1 MEEKRSS
8 RSNSGANWSKSR
20 AEISGWAVHTR
31 GVSKVFP
38 LHEHSPL
45 DGLLEV
51 CDQLREL
58 QDLTSRGARPT
69 DESIHRARREVAA
82 LGEQV
87 FPRLPGI
94 RKDPTAASL
103 DSSSLLILALLFHRR
118 ISGVTEALSGA
129 GLCGLLL
136 RAGLPRSET
145 MELLGPE
152 GLLRGGDWVVC
163 EATRVG
169 YDPLD
174 SYFMPSPTALNLFWP
189 TQAPGESES
198 SGHEPVAEVKEGDS
212 AEASETRTPVA
223 PFHDESDYLWEIG
236 NWRQICMQRTEA
248 LFEADLMTTANTPR
262 LQGLRE
268 LAHAKWI
275 EIRRRLA
282 ATPGGREFGLERL
295 AANYRLGPD
304 HILLVAHCLFA
315 EVLDHELY
323 LSPGECLR
331 LTAEHR
337 DDLFRKRRLVSP
349 QGKLRREGIL
359 LSEGEESAK
368 MLALPLCLADWV
380 TERVISGVGRSL
392 KWNQQELEDFLRG
405 DNER

>member
-1 MEEKRSS
+1 MGVRQWSRSS
-8 RSNSGANWSKSR
+8 NGANWSKSR
-20 AEISGWAVHTR
+20 AEITRWLVHTR
-31 GVSKVFP
+31 GVSQVFS
-38 LHEHSPL
+38 LHELSPL

-69 DESIHRARREVAA
+69 DESLHRARRDVAA

-94 RKDPTAASL
+94 RQDPAAASL
-103 DSSSLLILALLFHRR
+103 DANSLLILALLFHRR

-136 RAGLPRSET
+136 RAGLARSET
-145 MELLGPE
+145 MELLGPG

-169 YDPLD
+169 FDPLD

-189 TQAPGESES
+189 TQAPGQADKGGQET
-198 SGHEPVAEVKEGDS
+198 VAEAAEGEPG
-212 AEASETRTPVA
+212 EAPESRAPA
-223 PFHDESDYLWEIG
+223 QPFHDESDYLWEIG

-282 ATPGGREFGLERL
+282 ATPGGKDFGLERL
-295 AANYRLGPD
+295 ATNYRLGPD

-323 LSPGECLR
+323 LSSGECLR

-337 DDLFRKRRLVSP
+337 DDLFRKRRLVAP
-349 QGKLRREGIL
+349 QGKLHREGIL
-359 LSEGEESAK
+359 LTEGEESAK

-380 TERVISGVGRSL
+380 TERVLSGVGRSL

-405 DNER
+405 NEER